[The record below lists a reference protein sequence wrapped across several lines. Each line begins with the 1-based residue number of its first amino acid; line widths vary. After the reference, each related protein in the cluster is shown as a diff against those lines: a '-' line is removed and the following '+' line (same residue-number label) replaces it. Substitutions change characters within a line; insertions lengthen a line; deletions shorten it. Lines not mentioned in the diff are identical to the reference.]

1 MIRKTEDARGTSMPR
16 DTIRNLTVSVM
27 SLSAHRRR
35 SAVPGLRSLVGDTE
49 GSALLETV
57 IAFPVLLLFL
67 LVVME
72 LSMLYNG
79 KQLANYAAFCAARTA
94 AVNGTGATAKTH
106 LAAAMAMSSIAS
118 ATNSSAEDILR
129 AYGLTNPNQTVAAL
143 CSIPGFQGDNAKW
156 LARLANAYVRTG
168 RPTCTVGTTPGNIR
182 KYVAVDLTYIYR
194 CNFVP
199 FGLFWGKAGI
209 DAYCEI
215 LKAFPYYNSYTYVVV
230 LPFINVLQS
239 NWQWNITIHGRAVTD
254 YWAG

>member
-1 MIRKTEDARGTSMPR
+1 MMIRKTEGGRRQTNRQSRPLVAG
-16 DTIRNLTVSVM
+16 
-27 SLSAHRRR
+27 RR
-35 SAVPGLRSLVGDTE
+35 SSVSFTRRLARDAE

-57 IAFPVLLLFL
+57 FAFPVLLLFL

-79 KQLANYAAFCAARTA
+79 KQLANYAAFSAARTA
-94 AVNGTGATAKTH
+94 AVNGVGATAKTH

-118 ATNSSAEDILR
+118 ATNASAEDILR
-129 AYGLTNPNQTVAAL
+129 AYGLTDPNQTVAAL

-168 RPTCTVGTTPGNIR
+168 RPNCTVGTTPGKTR
-182 KYVAVDLTYIYR
+182 KHVTVDVTYIYR

-209 DAYCEI
+209 DKYCAM
-215 LKAFPYYNSYTYVVV
+215 LQAFPFYSTYTWVVV
-230 LPFINVLQS
+230 KPFIDVLQS
-239 NWQWNITIHGRAVTD
+239 TWRWNIMIHGRAVTD

>member
-1 MIRKTEDARGTSMPR
+1 MINRTDDGRRKTGGGGRKTVLGPRSPVSFARR
-16 DTIRNLTVSVM
+16 LT
-27 SLSAHRRR
+27 R
-35 SAVPGLRSLVGDTE
+35 DTE

-57 IAFPVLLLFL
+57 ITFPALLLFM

-94 AVNGTGATAKTH
+94 AVNGTSATAKTH

-118 ATNSSAEDILR
+118 ATNASAEDILR
-129 AYGLTNPNQTVAAL
+129 AYGVTDPNQTVAAL

-168 RPTCTVGTTPGNIR
+168 RPNCTIGTAPGKTR
-182 KYVAVDLTYIYR
+182 RYVAVDLTYIYR

-209 DAYCEI
+209 DAYCAM
-215 LKAFPYYNSYTYVVV
+215 LTAFPFYSPYTYTVVAG
-230 LPFINVLQS
+230 FIALLQS
-239 NWQWNITIHGRAVTD
+239 TWRWNITIHGRAVTD